1 MFFFSFKLFFSI
13 NFFFI
18 KKKKKK
24 KNRGN
29 PRIELGTSLTLTKNH
44 TTRPITL
51 NERNAN
57 NQESIFNRIKKK
69 KKCKMN
75 YN

>member
-1 MFFFSFKLFFSI
+1 MYII
-13 NFFFI
+13 NLNIYFYYI
-18 KKKKKK
+18 LLIKKK

-51 NERNAN
+51 NERKEKKN
-57 NQESIFNRIKKK
+57 EKVIKFNII
-69 KKCKMN
+69 
-75 YN
+75 